1 MAIYPV
7 VKGQQF
13 NQTVVIP
20 PRTSLSEPSARPK
33 AAHNSEGDLIDFG
46 GDGPAPAQPSPKE
59 QPQPSR
65 PQPPLDPSHPSTT
78 EVQELLASTGS
89 RKDGPLIDFHHDMKS
104 NLPGSI
110 KRADSIE
117 SDDEFV
123 DAQG

>member
-1 MAIYPV
+1 
-7 VKGQQF
+7 
-13 NQTVVIP
+13 
-20 PRTSLSEPSARPK
+20 
-33 AAHNSEGDLIDFG
+33 
-46 GDGPAPAQPSPKE
+46 
-59 QPQPSR
+59 
-65 PQPPLDPSHPSTT
+65 
-78 EVQELLASTGS
+78 VQELLASTGS